1 MTTTNEQMPK
11 TEEQIIL
18 DEWAKED
25 LSPEGQ
31 AAHAELQAW
40 HSANIAEAQAQKV
53 AEAQA
58 KKVGLGLT
66 QVGSGF
72 ALPAEAKD
80 ILERGR

>member
-40 HSANIAEAQAQKV
+40 HSANIAEAQA
-53 AEAQA
+53 